1 MFWVKTMMMLM
12 LAITMAMTVMV
23 MSGCETQEQFKT
35 DDFLT
40 ITLNKSLQNYDDFSD
55 NPDSF

>member
-1 MFWVKTMMMLM
+1 MMMLM
-12 LAITMAMTVMV
+12 LAITMAMTAMV
-23 MSGCETQEQFKT
+23 MSGCETQEQLKLET